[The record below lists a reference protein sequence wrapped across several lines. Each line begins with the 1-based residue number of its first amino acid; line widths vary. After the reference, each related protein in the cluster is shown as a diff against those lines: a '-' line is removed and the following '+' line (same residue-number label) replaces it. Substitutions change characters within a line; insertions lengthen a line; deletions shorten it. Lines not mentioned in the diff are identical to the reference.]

1 MPSRFGFLLTA
12 TLLIAPLAGL
22 ASQAVAA
29 DGYGDFSGRIVFDGD
44 VPKLL
49 PPLSAITA
57 KDTGKLPSCC
67 PITTVGNDSLVVD
80 PKTKGIRH
88 VFVFL
93 KKISKSAI
101 HPDLKKSKAA
111 EIVFDQKACTF
122 IPHSLVVRLDQQ
134 VVVKSDDNVAH
145 NTRTNPIFNR
155 GENFTVTAN
164 DRVGV
169 KMPKFVAKEP
179 LPMTVE
185 CNIHPWMKAVWLVV
199 DHPYAATT
207 NASGEFKIEKLPA
220 GDYTFA
226 IWHERVGYL
235 NKAAIK
241 SGEELIE
248 AGGARATAGKALVK
262 AGETIATAMKVT
274 IKANGKV
281 NVGDIKA
288 PASIFELKPEELAPA
303 EEK

>member
-12 TLLIAPLAGL
+12 TLLIVALVGL
-22 ASQAVAA
+22 TSQAAAA
-29 DGYGDFSGRIVFDGD
+29 DGYGDLTGRIVFDGD

-49 PPLSAITA
+49 PPSGAITA
-57 KDTGKLPSCC
+57 KENGKIPPCC
-67 PITTVGNDSLVVD
+67 PINSVANDSLVID

-101 HPDLKKSKAA
+101 HPDLQKSKSA

-122 IPHSLVVRLDQQ
+122 IPHSMVVRLDQQ
-134 VVVKSDDNVAH
+134 VLVKSDDNVAH
-145 NTRTNPIFNR
+145 NTRTNPIFNQ

-169 KMPKFVAKEP
+169 KMPKFTTKEP

-185 CNIHPWMKAVWLVV
+185 CNIHPWMKAVWLVI
-199 DHPYAATT
+199 DHPYGATT
-207 NASGEFKIEKLPA
+207 NANGEFKIEKLPA
-220 GDYTFA
+220 GDYTFV

-248 AGGARATAGKALVK
+248 AGGVKVAAGKSLVK
-262 AGETIATAMKVT
+262 AGEAIATAMKVT
-274 IKANGKV
+274 IKARGKV
-281 NVGDIKA
+281 NLGDIKA
-288 PASIFELKPEELAPA
+288 PASIFEVKRDELAPA
-303 EEK
+303 E